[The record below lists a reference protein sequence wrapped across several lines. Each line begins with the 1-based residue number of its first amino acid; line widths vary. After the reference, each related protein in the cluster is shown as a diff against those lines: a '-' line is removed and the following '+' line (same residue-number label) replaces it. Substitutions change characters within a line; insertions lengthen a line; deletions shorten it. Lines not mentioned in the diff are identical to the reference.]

1 MSLLEFATK
10 LQSTSFSTTI
20 QSHAWIV
27 PTLQSIHI
35 VMIGVV
41 FVSILMVALRVL
53 GKSRADEPLASVW
66 SRFAPFLWA
75 GVIVM
80 AVTGILL
87 TVSEPV
93 RELMT
98 FSFRLK
104 MLLLAIGVASAVLF
118 GRSVRG
124 AAMAGAASGARPSA
138 GMRAGAV
145 LTIVLWLAI
154 IFLGRAIAY
163 DDVIWGE
170 WSPAV
175 LQGGGTA

>member
-1 MSLLEFATK
+1 MSLLEFATW
-10 LQSTSFSTTI
+10 LQATPPSIAI
-20 QSHAWIV
+20 QTHAWIV

-53 GKSRADEPLASVW
+53 GRVRTADSLAQVW
-66 SRFAPFLWA
+66 DRFAPWLWT
-75 GVIVM
+75 GVVVM
-80 AVTGILL
+80 ALTGILL

-93 RELMT
+93 REFMT
-98 FSFRLK
+98 LSYRLK
-104 MLLLAIGVASAVLF
+104 MILLVIAVASAIAF

-124 AAMAGAASGARPSA
+124 AAARPLPSS
-138 GMRAGAV
+138 GRLCAGAV
-145 LTIVLWLAI
+145 LTVVLWLAI

-163 DDVIWGE
+163 DDVIWGS

-175 LQGGGTA
+175 LGGADST